1 MLDKKEFNNQSIL
14 KSIDELINYIEL
26 YNTKKVDLSHAVR
39 KEIDLFDSDCLRE
52 AVVNSV
58 VHNDWNFGF
67 APTVFI
73 YEDRLEISSYGSLPY
88 KLSKESFFAGKSM
101 PMNRGLFTIC
111 LVLKIVEQS
120 GHGVPII
127 VEKYGKEA
135 YDFSSDSIVVTL
147 KFPFKFRGVVNK
159 SESKFT
165 PKKNPKEKPQRKQ
178 IEIDIIKLIEN
189 NPSITAN
196 EITEKLELTID
207 SVRHYINKL
216 KKQNVI
222 KREGSTKAGKWVII
236 S

>member
-1 MLDKKEFNNQSIL
+1 M
-14 KSIDELINYIEL
+14 
-26 YNTKKVDLSHAVR
+26 
-39 KEIDLFDSDCLRE
+39 FDSDCLRE
-52 AVVNSV
+52 TVVNSV

-101 PMNRGLFTIC
+101 PMNRGLFTVC

-147 KFPFKFRGVVNK
+147 KFPFKFRGVVNN
-159 SESKFT
+159 SESKLTPKKNSKEKPQRNPKET
-165 PKKNPKEKPQRKQ
+165 PKKNPKEKPQRKT
-178 IEIDIIKLIEN
+178 
-189 NPSITAN
+189 P
-196 EITEKLELTID
+196 
-207 SVRHYINKL
+207 
-216 KKQNVI
+216 KKTDRN
-222 KREGSTKAGKWVII
+222 RYY
-236 S
+236 